1 MEHAGILR
9 PHRHITGR
17 LSLHMNNKID
27 MTFLRHLAAQA
38 GFVIHPVHHI
48 LDLLRRQYGLVSRR
62 KSFPSQ
68 AVYQAAILRGSFL
81 NGIIHNIN
89 LIETNY
95 QAKVTDFYD
104 LQERFHEE
112 IVPMP
117 QKHRAE
123 IIMIPRPARADLV
136 HSPTQKGTFHG
147 RTRTANSKLTI

>member
-1 MEHAGILR
+1 
-9 PHRHITGR
+9 
-17 LSLHMNNKID
+17 

-62 KSFPSQ
+62 KKLSSQ

-136 HSPTQKGTFHG
+136 HSPRRK
-147 RTRTANSKLTI
+147 RVRSTAEPGQQTPN